1 MSSVQAFQMD
11 QIQNDIE
18 KAKVKTI
25 PLPGDNNRAQNMR
38 KVSPIFEAFASF
50 CETTPKN
57 TPLHMRVWCNKNF
70 VNGFKHSEIYFSE
83 HMEDKFGSGVI
94 FGITF
99 GTRGYTGKYPTS
111 FVGDM
116 QIRFMNK
123 SASVTTWHNS
133 PLSKNQERF
142 RELMDE
148 FTNLTHVQQ
157 LLADETSNAQS
168 MFDGHGIVTPISINT
183 GLLLTNYWKQMITP
197 MIW

>member
-1 MSSVQAFQMD
+1 M
-11 QIQNDIE
+11 E
-18 KAKVKTI
+18 KCF
-25 PLPGDNNRAQNMR
+25 
-38 KVSPIFEAFASF
+38 PIFEKFISFA
-50 CETTPKN
+50 EMTPKN
-57 TPLHMRVWCNKNF
+57 TPMHMRVWASNTLAK
-70 VNGFKHSEIYFSE
+70 GYDKRSGIYVTE
-83 HMEDKFGSGVI
+83 HMVIKPNIAEVI

-116 QIRFMNK
+116 QIRFLNK

-157 LLADETSNAQS
+157 LLADEPSNVKS
-168 MFDGHGIVTPISINT
+168 MFDGYGIVTPISINT